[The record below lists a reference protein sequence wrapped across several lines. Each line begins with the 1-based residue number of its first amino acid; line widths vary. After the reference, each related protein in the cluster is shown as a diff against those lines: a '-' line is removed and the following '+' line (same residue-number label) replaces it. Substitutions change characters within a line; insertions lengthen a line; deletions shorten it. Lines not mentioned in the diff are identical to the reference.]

1 MRHDAPCS
9 PFCYDCQVGINMGG
23 FMPGLGTVINV
34 ALLIAGGLLGLIA
47 DALSHPAS
55 KTRS

>member
-1 MRHDAPCS
+1 
-9 PFCYDCQVGINMGG
+9 
-23 FMPGLGTVINV
+23 MPGLGTIINV
-34 ALLIAGGLLGLIA
+34 ALLIAGGLLGLMA